1 MSAPSISSSTE
12 PKAKI
17 PKAKKSITIPNIN
30 AMVLVGEGTSASV
43 ATASSLPPQE
53 LSKYQKMTDKEHILK
68 KPDTYIGSIEMTEAS
83 TFVYDSVTSSIVERT
98 IHYIPGLYK
107 LFDEGAVNSRDHFV
121 RQEQAIRDAK
131 PNALPVTCIEF
142 EISED
147 GTISITNDGNGIDVA
162 QHPEHKLW
170 IPEMI
175 FGHLRTSTNYDE
187 NKKEKIVGGKNG
199 FGFKLVLIWSS
210 WGRVE
215 TVDHVR
221 GLKYIQEFKNN
232 LDEICPPK
240 ITKCTTTKPYTKVSF
255 RPDYARFGVEG
266 LTPDMRALFE
276 KRVYDIAAITDKTV
290 KVKYNGAVIPVK
302 HFQQY
307 IDLYI
312 GAKGETKRIYEAPDS
327 RWEYVVSLA
336 PHGEFQQVSFVNGIY
351 TQKGGK
357 HVEYIM
363 NQIVRKLTEY
373 IKAKK
378 KVDVKP
384 TTIKEQLAI
393 FLRCDIDNPSFS
405 SQSKDEMGTAV
416 ASFGSTC
423 KVSDDFIEKLA
434 KMGVMD
440 AACALTEVKENKAAK
455 KTDGTKTRTIRGIPK
470 LIDANY
476 AGTEKSAQCTIIF
489 CEGDSAKAGIVS
501 GLSRE
506 DRNLIGVYPMKGKMM
521 NTRGEAVK
529 KIAENNE
536 ITEIKQILGLEVG
549 RKYTPDDVKY
559 RLRYGKVLFMT
570 DQDLDGSHIKGLG
583 INMFQNEWAS
593 LTEIPGFIG
602 FMNTPILKAKKGTQ
616 EKVFYSEGEY
626 RAWKEASE
634 STEGGSGASHT
645 QPSGWSVKYYKGLGT
660 STGKEFKEYFEHKK
674 IVDFT
679 HSGEACDNA
688 IDMVFNKKRADDRK
702 TWLATYSRDRY
713 LDTLQPSVTYQKFIN
728 DEMIHFS
735 KYDCDRSIPNLM
747 DGLKISLRKI
757 LFSAFK
763 KNLKSEIKVAQFS
776 GYVSEH
782 SGYHHG
788 EASLNAAIVGMAQN
802 FVGSNNINL
811 FEPNGQFGCID
822 PETPVF
828 LWNGTIEKAKNIKVG
843 DKLIGDDGE
852 CRTVSK
858 LTEGVDEMYEVS
870 NGNMDNYTVN
880 SHHILTVYYSG
891 HKSIFWKESSKS
903 WHMSYFDDTTKK
915 VKSISSSTVETAT
928 GKHFN
933 KSRLSKEDAY
943 KKVLEFSNT
952 VPDNNIFDINVQQ
965 YLSLPS
971 SVKKNVKGIINTS
984 VIQWEEQELPID
996 PYILGLWLG
1005 DGMSKCNAFA
1015 SMDTEIIK
1023 SWAIWTDTIGCEIC
1037 HVKNIPPHENHSFY
1051 IRRRGSSK
1059 ETIPSIGDATH
1070 SRANCIGCL
1079 TSKHICNACD
1089 WTFEKQ
1095 NNYIKGEGKNSNGHN
1110 VVNLNPVTELFKKHN
1125 LYNNKH
1131 VPDKYIVNSEENRL
1145 KLLAGMIDT
1154 DGCLKKQNDCYCYEI
1169 SQCEK
1174 RKYLLESFRII
1185 AGSLGFRAKLLK
1197 AANNM
1202 FSLLITGDNIHKIPV
1217 KLPRKQIINQ
1227 KRLRN
1232 NYTHQIEIKSIG
1244 RGPFCGWNIDKNE
1257 RFLLGDFTITHNTR
1271 LQGGSDSASERYIF
1285 TQLNKLTRLIYR
1297 SEDDAILTYL
1307 DDDGQSVEPIYYVPI
1322 IPMVLV
1328 NGTKGIG
1335 TGFSTEIM
1343 CYNPS
1348 QIIAYI
1354 KYKLAGASAST
1365 PAPTIEPFYKNFKG
1379 TIRRVGDTKYLL
1391 KGCYTILDDKKIR
1404 ITELPVG
1411 TWTDNYKKFLENL
1424 IEPPHTAAGGKDKD
1438 STAHT
1443 APIVKEYNDMSTDTH
1458 VDITVTMAANIIKTY
1473 SEKATEFECNML
1485 EKVLGLYT
1493 TQSTT
1498 NMNLFDA
1505 KEKLVKYSNAEE
1517 IVDSYS
1523 ITRLEFYGKRK
1534 DALIAAL
1541 RKELMVL
1548 SNRARY
1554 ITELLEDTID
1564 LRRKTNKQLV
1574 DLLKER
1580 KYDSMDAKDAS
1591 KDENGEDESSC
1602 GQGYKYLLK
1611 LPMDSVSE
1619 ENVKKLLNE
1628 KEKKEKELSELS
1640 SKTVEQMWMKDLEEL
1655 EVEYNKF
1662 MEATTYPHSATS
1674 ESATK
1679 VGGGG
1684 GATKA
1689 KKVKVKTKE

>member
-1 MSAPSISSSTE
+1 MSTSSST
-12 PKAKI
+12 PAVAAPTLKI
-17 PKAKKSITIPNIN
+17 PKAKKSIQLPKIDTS
-30 AMVLVGEGTSASV
+30 VLAVVGESV
-43 ATASSLPPQE
+43 PAPTQE
-53 LSKYQKMTDKEHILK
+53 LSKYQKMSDKEHILK
-68 KPDTYIGSIEMTEAS
+68 KPDTYIGSIEMTEAE
-83 TFVYDSVTSSIVERT
+83 TFVYDSATSSIVHRT

-142 EISED
+142 EISDD

-215 TVDHVR
+215 TVDHIR

-276 KRVYDIAAITDKTV
+276 KRIYDIAAITDKSV
-290 KVKYNGAVIPVK
+290 KVKYNGALIPVK

-312 GAKGETKRIYEAPDS
+312 GAKGETKRIYEAPDA

-336 PHGEFQQVSFVNGIY
+336 PNGEFQHVSFVNGIY

-373 IKAKK
+373 IKTKK

-423 KVSDDFIEKLA
+423 KVSDEFIEKLA

-476 AGTEKSAQCTIIF
+476 AGTEKSAQCTVIF

-506 DRNLIGVYPMKGKMM
+506 DRNFIGVYPMKGKMM
-521 NTRGEAVK
+521 NTRGEALK

-583 INMFQNEWAS
+583 INMFQSEWAS

-602 FMNTPILKAKKGTQ
+602 FMNTPILKAKKGAQ
-616 EKVFYSEGEY
+616 EKVFYNEGEY
-626 RAWKEASE
+626 RAWKEANGS
-634 STEGGSGASHT
+634 SEGGSDGGAASNANA
-645 QPSGWSVKYYKGLGT
+645 QPAGWNIKYYKGLGT

-679 HSGEACDNA
+679 HSGAACDNA

-811 FEPNGQFGCID
+811 FEPNGQFG
-822 PETPVF
+822 
-828 LWNGTIEKAKNIKVG
+828 
-843 DKLIGDDGE
+843 
-852 CRTVSK
+852 
-858 LTEGVDEMYEVS
+858 
-870 NGNMDNYTVN
+870 
-880 SHHILTVYYSG
+880 
-891 HKSIFWKESSKS
+891 
-903 WHMSYFDDTTKK
+903 
-915 VKSISSSTVETAT
+915 
-928 GKHFN
+928 
-933 KSRLSKEDAY
+933 
-943 KKVLEFSNT
+943 
-952 VPDNNIFDINVQQ
+952 
-965 YLSLPS
+965 
-971 SVKKNVKGIINTS
+971 
-984 VIQWEEQELPID
+984 
-996 PYILGLWLG
+996 
-1005 DGMSKCNAFA
+1005 
-1015 SMDTEIIK
+1015 
-1023 SWAIWTDTIGCEIC
+1023 
-1037 HVKNIPPHENHSFY
+1037 
-1051 IRRRGSSK
+1051 
-1059 ETIPSIGDATH
+1059 
-1070 SRANCIGCL
+1070 
-1079 TSKHICNACD
+1079 
-1089 WTFEKQ
+1089 
-1095 NNYIKGEGKNSNGHN
+1095 
-1110 VVNLNPVTELFKKHN
+1110 
-1125 LYNNKH
+1125 
-1131 VPDKYIVNSEENRL
+1131 
-1145 KLLAGMIDT
+1145 
-1154 DGCLKKQNDCYCYEI
+1154 
-1169 SQCEK
+1169 
-1174 RKYLLESFRII
+1174 
-1185 AGSLGFRAKLLK
+1185 
-1197 AANNM
+1197 
-1202 FSLLITGDNIHKIPV
+1202 
-1217 KLPRKQIINQ
+1217 
-1227 KRLRN
+1227 
-1232 NYTHQIEIKSIG
+1232 
-1244 RGPFCGWNIDKNE
+1244 
-1257 RFLLGDFTITHNTR
+1257 TR
-1271 LQGGSDSASERYIF
+1271 LQSGADSASERYIF

-1297 SEDDAILTYL
+1297 PEDDAVLTYL

-1343 CYNPS
+1343 CYSPT
-1348 QIIAYI
+1348 QIIAYLRH
-1354 KYKLAGASAST
+1354 KLMEAPA
-1365 PAPTIEPFYKNFKG
+1365 PAPTIEPFYKNFRG
-1379 TIRRVGDTKYLL
+1379 EIRRVGDSKYLF
-1391 KGCYTILDDKKIR
+1391 KGCYTILDDKKVR
-1404 ITELPVG
+1404 ITELPIG

-1424 IEPPHTAAGGKDKD
+1424 IEPPHAATGGKDKD
-1438 STAHT
+1438 KDSAANT

-1473 SEKATEFECNML
+1473 SEKAAEYDCTML
-1485 EKVLGLYT
+1485 EKVLGLYA

-1505 KEKLVKYSNAEE
+1505 NEKLVKYGNAEE
-1517 IVDSYS
+1517 IADAYS
-1523 ITRLEFYGKRK
+1523 VTRLAFYGKRK
-1534 DALIAAL
+1534 DALIAGL

-1574 DLLKER
+1574 ELLKER
-1580 KYDSMDAKDAS
+1580 KYDSMDANS
-1591 KDENGEDESSC
+1591 DEKGEDESSSGQ

-1628 KEKKEKELSELS
+1628 KEKKEAELSELS
-1640 SKTVEQMWMKDLEEL
+1640 SKTVEQMWLKDLEEL
-1655 EVEYNKF
+1655 EVEYTKF
-1662 MEATTYPHSATS
+1662 MEATTYSATGDVV
-1674 ESATK
+1674 AK
-1679 VGGGG
+1679 VGT
-1684 GATKA
+1684 A
-1689 KKVKVKTKE
+1689 KVKKASAKASVKTK

>member
-1 MSAPSISSSTE
+1 MSTPT
-12 PKAKI
+12 
-17 PKAKKSITIPNIN
+17 
-30 AMVLVGEGTSASV
+30 V
-43 ATASSLPPQE
+43 ATAVAPSKSKKITQLPKINTSVLVSEVGGKGGGEVGSVVAPAQE
-53 LSKYQKMTDKEHILK
+53 LAKYQKMSDKEHILK
-68 KPDTYIGSIEMTEAS
+68 KPDTYIGSIEMTEAE
-83 TFVYDSVTSSIVERT
+83 TFVYDSATSSIVHRT

-142 EISED
+142 EISDD

-210 WGRVE
+210 WGRIE
-215 TVDHVR
+215 TVDHIR
-221 GLKYIQEFKNN
+221 GLKYIQEFKKN

-240 ITKCTTTKPYTKVSF
+240 IAKCTTSKPYTKVSF

-276 KRVYDIAAITDKTV
+276 KRIYDIAAITDKSV
-290 KVKYNGAVIPVK
+290 KVKYNGALIPVK

-312 GAKGETKRIYEAPDS
+312 GAKGETKRIYEAPDP

-336 PHGEFQQVSFVNGIY
+336 PHGEFQHVSFVNGIY

-373 IKAKK
+373 IKNKK

-423 KVSDDFIEKLA
+423 KVSDEFIEKLA

-506 DRNLIGVYPMKGKMM
+506 DRNFIGVYPMKGKMM
-521 NTRGEAVK
+521 NTRGEALK
-529 KIAENNE
+529 KISENNE

-583 INMFQNEWAS
+583 INMFQSEWAS

-602 FMNTPILKAKKGTQ
+602 FMNTPILKAKKGAQ
-616 EKVFYSEGEY
+616 EKVFYNEGEY
-626 RAWKEASE
+626 RAWKEANE
-634 STEGGSGASHT
+634 SGEGAAANT
-645 QPSGWSVKYYKGLGT
+645 QPAGWSIKYYKGLGT
-660 STGKEFKEYFEHKK
+660 STGKEFREYFEHKK

-713 LDTLQPSVTYQKFIN
+713 LDTLQPSVTYEKFIN

-828 LWNGTIEKAKNIKVG
+828 LWNGMIEKAKNIKVG

-852 CRTVSK
+852 CRIVSK

-870 NGNMDNYTVN
+870 NGNMDNYIVN
-880 SHHILTVYYSG
+880 SHHILTVCYSG
-891 HKSIFWKESSKS
+891 HKSIFWKESSKT
-903 WHMSYFDDTTKK
+903 WYMNYFDDTTKK
-915 VKSISSSTVETAT
+915 AKSISSSTSESAS
-928 GKHFN
+928 GNHFN
-933 KSRLSKEDAY
+933 KSQLSKEDAY
-943 KKVLEFSNT
+943 NKILELSNT

-971 SVKKNVKGIINTS
+971 SVKKHIKGVINTS

-1015 SMDTEIIK
+1015 SMDSEIIK

-1037 HVKNIPPHENHSFY
+1037 HVKNTPPHENHSFY

-1059 ETIPSIGDATH
+1059 EKIPSIGDATH
-1070 SRANCIGCL
+1070 SRATCIGCL
-1079 TSKHICNACD
+1079 TSKHICIACD

-1095 NNYIKGEGKNSNGHN
+1095 NNYVKCEGKNIDGHN

-1154 DGCLKKQNDCYCYEI
+1154 DGCLKRQKNCYRYEI

-1202 FSLLITGDNIHKIPV
+1202 FTLLITGDNIHKIPV
-1217 KLPRKQIINQ
+1217 KVPRKQIINQ

-1271 LQGGSDSASERYIF
+1271 LQSGADSASERYIF

-1297 SEDDAILTYL
+1297 PEDDAVLTYL

-1343 CYNPS
+1343 CYSPT
-1348 QIIAYI
+1348 QIIAYLRH
-1354 KYKLAGASAST
+1354 KLMGAMGEPS

-1379 TIRRVGDTKYLL
+1379 EIRRVGDTKYLF
-1391 KGCYTILDDKKIR
+1391 KGCYTILDDKKVR
-1404 ITELPVG
+1404 ITELPIG

-1424 IEPPHTAAGGKDKD
+1424 IEPPHAAAGGKDKD
-1438 STAHT
+1438 KDSATNT

-1473 SEKATEFECNML
+1473 SEKAAEYDCTML
-1485 EKVLGLYT
+1485 EKVLGLYA

-1505 KEKLVKYSNAEE
+1505 NEKLVKYGNAEE
-1517 IVDSYS
+1517 IADSYS
-1523 ITRLEFYGKRK
+1523 VTRLAFYGKRK
-1534 DALIAAL
+1534 DALIAGL
-1541 RKELMVL
+1541 RKELMGL

-1554 ITELLEDTID
+1554 ITELLEDKID

-1574 DLLKER
+1574 ELLKER
-1580 KYDSMDAKDAS
+1580 KYDSMDAQSGDDK
-1591 KDENGEDESSC
+1591 GEDESSSGQ

-1628 KEKKEKELSELS
+1628 KEKKEAELSELS
-1640 SKTVEQMWMKDLEEL
+1640 SKTVEQMWLKDLEEL

-1662 MEATTYPHSATS
+1662 MEATTYSYLATGDV
-1674 ESATK
+1674 AAKAGTTK
-1679 VGGGG
+1679 VKK
-1684 GATKA
+1684 ASVKSSVKA
-1689 KKVKVKTKE
+1689 K

>member
-1 MSAPSISSSTE
+1 MTTPSSASVSVVE
-12 PKAKI
+12 APKPKI
-17 PKAKKSITIPNIN
+17 PKAKKTINIPKIDT
-30 AMVLVGEGTSASV
+30 AALVSGG
-43 ATASSLPPQE
+43 ATLTPAPTQE
-53 LSKYQKMTDKEHILK
+53 LAKYQKMTDKEHILK
-68 KPDTYIGSIEMTEAS
+68 KPDTYIGPIEMTEAE
-83 TFVYDSVTSSIVERT
+83 TFVYDSATSSIVQRA

-162 QHPEHKLW
+162 QHPDHKLW

-255 RPDYARFGVEG
+255 RPDYARFGIEG
-266 LTPDMRALFE
+266 LTPDMRSLFE
-276 KRVYDIAAITDKTV
+276 KRIYDIAAITDKSV
-290 KVKYNGAVIPVK
+290 KVKYNGALIPVK

-312 GAKGETKRIYEAPDS
+312 GAKGETKRIYEAPDP

-336 PHGEFQQVSFVNGIY
+336 PNGEFQHVSFVNGIY

-373 IKAKK
+373 IKTKK

-423 KVSDDFIEKLA
+423 KVSDEFVEKLA

-470 LIDANY
+470 LIDANF

-529 KIAENNE
+529 KVAENHE

-583 INMFQNEWAS
+583 INLFQNEWAS

-616 EKVFYSEGEY
+616 EKVFYNEGEY
-626 RAWKEASE
+626 RAWKEATE
-634 STEGGSGASHT
+634 STGGGAVGVSTATHA
-645 QPSGWSVKYYKGLGT
+645 QPSGWTTKYYKGLGT

-713 LDTLQPSVTYQKFIN
+713 LDTLQPSVTYEKFIN

-763 KNLKSEIKVAQFS
+763 KNLKTEIKVAQFS

-843 DKLIGDDGE
+843 DKLIGDDG
-852 CRTVSK
+852 RRRIVSK

-880 SHHILTVYYSG
+880 SHHILTMCYPK
-891 HKSIFWKESSKS
+891 HKSVFWKRGAYY
-903 WHMSYFDDTTKK
+903 MYYFDDATKTLK
-915 VKSISSSTVETAT
+915 TAKIKAVEPIVPVNLLPMNLANSDSDKNTLIMKRELARELAT
-928 GKHFN
+928 KQAHAEMIKF
-933 KSRLSKEDAY
+933 SRTIPGTD
-943 KKVLEFSNT
+943 T
-952 VPDNNIFDINVQQ
+952 FDINVQQ
-965 YLSLPS
+965 YLALPK
-971 SVKKNVKGIINTS
+971 SVKQYMRGVVNTS
-984 VIQWEEQELPID
+984 VVQWKEQSLPID
-996 PYILGLWLG
+996 PYILGMWLG
-1005 DGMSKCNAFA
+1005 GKAEYM
-1015 SMDTEIIK
+1015 
-1023 SWAIWTDTIGCEIC
+1023 TDD
-1037 HVKNIPPHENHSFY
+1037 Y
-1051 IRRRGSSK
+1051 M
-1059 ETIPSIGDATH
+1059 
-1070 SRANCIGCL
+1070 
-1079 TSKHICNACD
+1079 
-1089 WTFEKQ
+1089 
-1095 NNYIKGEGKNSNGHN
+1095 YSN
-1110 VVNLNPVTELFKKHN
+1110 LLIKHN
-1125 LYNNKH
+1125 LYDNKH
-1131 VPDKYIVNSEENRL
+1131 IPIEYIVNSKDNRL
-1145 KLLAGMIDT
+1145 NLLAGMIDAV
-1154 DGCLKKQNDCYCYEI
+1154 GCFNEMRLNEYGAVSYEI
-1169 SQCEK
+1169 SQCK
-1174 RKYLLESFRII
+1174 KGKHLLESFRII
-1185 AGSLGFRAKLLK
+1185 AGSLGFRAKITDS
-1197 AANNM
+1197 ANGM
-1202 FSLLITGDNIHKIPV
+1202 FELSIIGNISNIPV
-1217 KLPRKQIINQ
+1217 KLS
-1227 KRLRN
+1227 RN
-1232 NYTHQIEIKSIG
+1232 KHPVYYTSYSCYNSNMHKIEIKSIG

-1271 LQGGSDSASERYIF
+1271 LQGGQDSASERYIF

-1343 CYNPS
+1343 CYNPA

-1354 KYKLAGASAST
+1354 KYKLSGASVAPT
-1365 PAPTIEPFYKNFKG
+1365 PTPTIEPFYKNFKG

-1391 KGCYTILDDKKIR
+1391 KGCYTILDEKKIR
-1404 ITELPVG
+1404 ITELPIG

-1424 IEPPHTAAGGKDKD
+1424 IEPHAAGDKGKDKD
-1438 STAHT
+1438 KDKDGAASS

-1505 KEKLVKYSNAEE
+1505 KEKLIKYSNAEE

-1523 ITRLEFYGKRK
+1523 VTRLEFYGKRK

-1554 ITELLEDTID
+1554 ITELLEDKID

-1574 DLLKER
+1574 ELLKER
-1580 KYDSMDAKDAS
+1580 KYDSMDAKDAGS
-1591 KDENGEDESSC
+1591 DENGGDEQS
-1602 GQGYKYLLK
+1602 GQGQQGYKYLLK

-1662 MEATTYPHSATS
+1662 VEATTYPYSATS
-1674 ESATK
+1674 ESTAK
-1679 VGGGG
+1679 AGGGG
-1684 GATKA
+1684 GGKA
-1689 KKVKVKTKE
+1689 KKVKSK